1 MVHPKVLVTG
11 ATGRTGSVVV
21 SELLRAG
28 YPVRALVHRED
39 ARSAALRAR
48 GVEIAVGDMT
58 DVERVYAA
66 MQGVRRAYWLPPY
79 DPEMLTG
86 AVVFATAAKQARLES
101 MVVLTQWLASPA
113 HPALM
118 TRQHWLADQVFAML
132 PDTAVTTVNP
142 GLFADVPYLA
152 TINLVA
158 HLGIFP
164 WLFGE
169 SWSAPPSVDDIG
181 RVAAAALMNPARHA
195 GRTYRPTGP
204 QLLSG
209 QDMARILA
217 RVFERQVRLVPT
229 PLRVFLK
236 GAHLDGHPLVLL
248 ASMAHYRE
256 EHRRGAFTIGV
267 PNDHVQQV
275 TGRAAESF
283 EAVARRLAAHPSNRR
298 STANTLREFA
308 HFMLVPFARMPNL
321 ASYMCGLQVAA
332 PARPEYVDESK
343 VWQREHRPPLVSPR
357 RPFSSPQTQS
367 VTESTS

>member
-1 MVHPKVLVTG
+1 
-11 ATGRTGSVVV
+11 
-21 SELLRAG
+21 
-28 YPVRALVHRED
+28 
-39 ARSAALRAR
+39 
-48 GVEIAVGDMT
+48 
-58 DVERVYAA
+58 
-66 MQGVRRAYWLPPY
+66 MQGVQRAYWLPPY

-101 MVVLTQWLASPA
+101 LVVLTQWLASPS

-142 GLFADVPYLA
+142 GLFADAPYLA

-158 HLGIFP
+158 HLGVFP
-164 WLFGE
+164 WMFGD
-169 SWSAPPSVDDIG
+169 SWTAPPSVDDIG

-209 QDMARILA
+209 EDMARILG
-217 RVFERQVRLVPT
+217 RVFERRVRLVPT
-229 PLRVFLK
+229 PLGVFLK
-236 GAHLDGHPLVLL
+236 GAYLDGHPLVLL
-248 ASMAHYRE
+248 ASMAHYLE
-256 EHRRGAFTIGV
+256 EHRRGAFTVGV

-308 HFMLVPFARMPNL
+308 RFMLVPFARMPSL
-321 ASYMCGLQVAA
+321 TKYMRGLQIAA
-332 PARPEYVDESK
+332 PARPEYTGGSK
-343 VWQREHRPPLVSPR
+343 VWQREHRLPPAIPR
-357 RPFSSPQTQS
+357 ASLSQLQPQPQP
-367 VTESTS
+367 VTESMS